1 MTHGFT
7 AIPLWPFST
16 GRKDLDRWARF
27 IRRGLKETTGIVG
40 LPVDPDARSNLL
52 SASQAVLAAV
62 QEKVP
67 AEARYRADVE
77 STFNYWLDQ
86 VGAGIRRSMC
96 RTNAVARFHRP
107 LHRCPIMTALRLRR
121 CMSARLTAGL
131 TQSTA
136 GQITQRAETL
146 HSRRLQQP
154 AGLKRAQPPCTPC
167 FSPSSFPAWAL
178 SAQLNSSAADEEV
191 EEALQFQLEELTQV
205 TVDIVAL
212 ALSLSN
218 ERGEPWAALH
228 RLRGG

>member
-1 MTHGFT
+1 MSRHMDSLPYHFGHFQQAERTF
-7 AIPLWPFST
+7 
-16 GRKDLDRWARF
+16 DRLARF

-67 AEARYRADVE
+67 TEARYRADIE

-107 LHRCPIMTALRLRR
+107 LHRCPVMTALRLCR
-121 CMSARLTAGL
+121 CMPARLTACL

-136 GQITQRAETL
+136 GQIT
-146 HSRRLQQP
+146 
-154 AGLKRAQPPCTPC
+154 
-167 FSPSSFPAWAL
+167 
-178 SAQLNSSAADEEV
+178 
-191 EEALQFQLEELTQV
+191 
-205 TVDIVAL
+205 
-212 ALSLSN
+212 
-218 ERGEPWAALH
+218 
-228 RLRGG
+228 